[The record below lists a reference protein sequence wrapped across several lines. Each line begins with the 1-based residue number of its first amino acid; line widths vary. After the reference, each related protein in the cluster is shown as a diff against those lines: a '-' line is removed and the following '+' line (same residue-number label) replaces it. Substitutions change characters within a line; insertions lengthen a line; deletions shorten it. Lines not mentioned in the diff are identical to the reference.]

1 MAKQLALLE
10 DEGLERGVRRGA
22 VTSYAARLIRQGK
35 HRFYTLTMPS
45 DVLAETCVVDTRE
58 ENPDAG
64 FQRVLD
70 PKRAQEIADYIDTG
84 FGTIPCSIVLS
95 AQPEADLDY
104 NGRTQVLSFKKTPRA
119 FLILDGQHRV
129 FGFKKATAR
138 LRVPVVIYNDLRKS
152 EEARLFIDINTKQ
165 RPVPNELLLD
175 IKRMAETETDVEAL
189 LRDVFDLF
197 AKERDSP
204 LLGLMS
210 PSTRSRGKL
219 SRVTFN
225 TALRPIWNTFA
236 GNPAEFVYQALSS
249 YLHVWL
255 PILRRNDA
263 GKNISN
269 PTLFRAIML
278 LFPAVAERVRT
289 GMARNIL
296 LRISQKFLN
305 RFSPE

>member
-1 MAKQLALLE
+1 ME
-10 DEGLERGVRRGA
+10 
-22 VTSYAARLIRQGK
+22 
-35 HRFYTLTMPS
+35 
-45 DVLAETCVVDTRE
+45 
-58 ENPDAG
+58 
-64 FQRVLD
+64 
-70 PKRAQEIADYIDTG
+70 
-84 FGTIPCSIVLS
+84 
-95 AQPEADLDY
+95 Y
-104 NGRTQVLSFKKTPRA
+104 NSRTQVLSFTKTPRT

-129 FGFKKATAR
+129 FGFKKAKAR
-138 LRVPVVIYNDLRKS
+138 LRVPVVIYNGLRKA

-197 AKERDSP
+197 EKEEDSP

-236 GNPAEFVYQALSS
+236 GNPADVVYHALSS

-255 PILRRNDA
+255 PVLR
-263 GKNISN
+263 KNGAEKNVSN
-269 PTLFRAIML
+269 PTLFRAIIL
-278 LFPAVAERVRT
+278 LFPATAERVSDRYGEEYT
-289 GMARNIL
+289 VQHFAEVLEPFFSRL
-296 LRISQKFLN
+296 KKADLRRPGGSPVALHDTFKKAMESG
-305 RFSPE
+305 FSIGRGR